1 MLIRIVGVKKK
12 NREYKKIAATNI
24 KKELQ
29 IIEMLLRSKEMR
41 RYRKKDN
48 RINKMITI
56 FIS

>member
-1 MLIRIVGVKKK
+1 MLIRIVGLNKK